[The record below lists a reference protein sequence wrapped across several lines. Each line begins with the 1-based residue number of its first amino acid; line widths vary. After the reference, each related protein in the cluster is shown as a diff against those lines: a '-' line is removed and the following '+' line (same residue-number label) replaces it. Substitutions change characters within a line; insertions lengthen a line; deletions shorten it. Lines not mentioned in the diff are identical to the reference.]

1 MQYHME
7 STAGRKAGGWLAA
20 GAAAA
25 MVVTAVA
32 AGAPAAAAAAGGRGP
47 SAGQGAWGTIAA
59 RTGHDAHKSAAP
71 GDMPNTLTP
80 VYRALVQG
88 GYVSA
93 GIGMRNLG
101 YGTIAITGIPAR
113 AKVVKAYLLWDIL
126 GNGTDPSFAQ
136 GTFADSPIQG
146 TQWTSGADPCW
157 GTDANYSYEAD
168 VTGLVTGN
176 GSYSLSGFASGLTD
190 GSDPWNGFPTP
201 VPPLDEGASLVV
213 VYRLNSMP
221 QAAIQIDEGAVET
234 QEGDTTTSTLTGFN
248 AGTQPSATTTYI
260 VADGQEPGNTAAF
273 NGSILPAVG
282 FPGAAPQAVAN
293 YSQGNLWDNVTA
305 DVSSLVPAR
314 AKSVT
319 VGVTGNEDCLV
330 DVGQVLS
337 VENGSVLP
345 SASSAVRQP
354 TALSRAADKR

>member
-1 MQYHME
+1 MQHHKE
-7 STAGRKAGGWLAA
+7 SPAGRKASGWLTA

-32 AGAPAAAAAAGGRGP
+32 AGAPAAAAAGPRDP
-47 SAGQGAWGTIAA
+47 SAGQGTRGTIAA
-59 RTGHDAHKSAAP
+59 GTGHVARKSAAP

-80 VYRALVQG
+80 VYRALVRG

-101 YGTIAITGIPAR
+101 HGTIAITGIPAR

-126 GNGTDPSFAQ
+126 GNGSDPSFAQ

-146 TQWTSGADPCW
+146 TQWTSGGDPCW

-190 GSDPWNGFPTP
+190 GSDPWNGSPTA

-221 QAAIQIDEGAVET
+221 QAAIQIDEGAIEILDGAT
-234 QEGDTTTSTLTGFN
+234 ASTLTGFT
-248 AGTQPSATTTYI
+248 AGLEPSATTTYI
-260 VADGQEPGNTAAF
+260 VADGQVPGNTATF
-273 NGSILPAVG
+273 NGSTLPAVS
-282 FPGAAPQAVAN
+282 FPGAAPQAVPN

-305 DVSSLVPAR
+305 NVSSLVPAR

-319 VGVTGNEDCLV
+319 VSVTGNYDCLV

-337 VENGSVLP
+337 VGNGSVLP
-345 SASSAVRQP
+345 HGGPAVRKP
-354 TALSRAADKR
+354 TASRHAADRR